1 MSDLFVEG
9 IDDELWDMMD
19 VDRRTKKEIVETALW
34 EHYGGRKKTSLE
46 AKLEHKKNER
56 KAVKQSIEAEEEQ
69 LERVDR
75 EIRAIETKIEKFDK
89 TEDAYYS
96 ALDDL
101 LDRLES
107 DDLRRLVP
115 AACADVGENFGKDPE
130 EVHDDAK
137 ERAANQE
144 RELLTTR
151 FMPPGEAD
159 DIPMH
164 ERETVVEAWGDDD
177 AE

>member
-115 AACADVGENFGKDPE
+115 AACADVGENFGKDPDGGPRRRQGARRE
-130 EVHDDAK
+130 SGTRVADHAVHAARRGRRHSDA
-137 ERAANQE
+137 R
-144 RELLTTR
+144 TR
-151 FMPPGEAD
+151 DRRRSVG
-159 DIPMH
+159 
-164 ERETVVEAWGDDD
+164 
-177 AE
+177 